1 MLHSNPSSTA
11 WLLPLQLRLA
21 QQLLCFLQTQLTGLA
36 QSECQMH
43 VLSVTNKTAILTQ
56 IGSAS
61 NPTLMHYENSMAAAE
76 MVWWQ
81 LQSSQCAAFCT
92 EHDTLHSGSET
103 TADFIVCTI

>member
-11 WLLPLQLRLA
+11 WLQLRLA

-61 NPTLMHYENSMAAAE
+61 NPTLMHYENSMAAAAKLT
-76 MVWWQ
+76 MR
-81 LQSSQCAAFCT
+81 CI
-92 EHDTLHSGSET
+92 LH
-103 TADFIVCTI
+103 